1 MITRLDRPRPGGFP
15 IFMRGPSE
23 PDVMQVSR
31 SDLAAGLRDV
41 VPLVLSE
48 LPFGVVVGAA
58 AVEAGL
64 PAAATVG
71 MSVMIYTGAAQLA
84 VFDLVGRDA
93 PLAVVALTALVI
105 NLRYLMYSA
114 SLAQY
119 IRDLPRSRRWTFGY
133 LLTDPVYALTI
144 GEFPDRGSTR
154 AAWYYVGA
162 AVPMWFAYQGGT
174 VLGIVV
180 GTSLPPELN
189 VGFAT
194 PLLFLAL
201 LVPTLEDRPSLA
213 AAGVGGFVAVFG
225 TGLPLEL
232 GLVAGSLVG
241 VVAGLLAERGWA

>member
-1 MITRLDRPRPGGFP
+1 MP
-15 IFMRGPSE
+15 
-23 PDVMQVSR
+23 VSR
-31 SDLAAGLRDV
+31 SDLVAGLRDV

-48 LPFGVVVGAA
+48 LPFGVVIGAA
-58 AVEAGL
+58 AVEAGV

-71 MSVMIYTGAAQLA
+71 LSVLVYTGAAQLA
-84 VFDLVGRDA
+84 AFDLLGRDA
-93 PLAVVALTALVI
+93 PLAVVAVTALVI

-119 IRDLPRSRRWTFGY
+119 LREFPRRTRWTFGY
-133 LLTDPVYALTI
+133 LVTDPVYALTV
-144 GEFPDRGSTR
+144 GEFADRDRTS

-213 AAGVGGFVAVFG
+213 AAGVGGIVAVG
-225 TGLPLEL
+225 GAGLPLES
-232 GLVAGSLVG
+232 GLVAGAVVG
-241 VVAGLLAERGWA
+241 VAAGLLAERGWA

>member
-1 MITRLDRPRPGGFP
+1 
-15 IFMRGPSE
+15 MR
-23 PDVMQVSR
+23 VSR

-48 LPFGVVVGAA
+48 LPFGVVIGAA
-58 AVEAGL
+58 AVDAGV

-71 MSVMIYTGAAQLA
+71 MSVLVYTGAAQLA
-84 VFDLVGRDA
+84 AFDLLGRDA

-114 SLAQY
+114 SVAQY
-119 IRDLPRSRRWTFGY
+119 LRGLSRGRRWTFGY

-144 GEFPDRGSTR
+144 GEFADRPARR

-174 VLGIVV
+174 VLGILV

-213 AAGVGGFVAVFG
+213 AAAIGGGVAVGGA
-225 TGLPLEL
+225 GLPLEL
-232 GLVAGSLVG
+232 GLVAGSLAG
-241 VVAGLLAERGWA
+241 VAAGLLAERGWA

>member
-1 MITRLDRPRPGGFP
+1 
-15 IFMRGPSE
+15 MR
-23 PDVMQVSR
+23 VSR

-48 LPFGVVVGAA
+48 LPFGVVIGAA
-58 AVEAGL
+58 AVDAGV
-64 PAAATVG
+64 PVAATVG
-71 MSVMIYTGAAQLA
+71 MSVLVYTGAAQLA
-84 VFDLVGRDA
+84 AFDLLARDA

-114 SLAQY
+114 SVAQY
-119 IRDLPRSRRWTFGY
+119 LRGLSRGRRWTFGY

-144 GEFPDRGSTR
+144 GEFADRSARR

-213 AAGVGGFVAVFG
+213 AAVIGGGVAVGGAD
-225 TGLPLEL
+225 LPLEI

-241 VVAGLLAERGWA
+241 VAAGLLAERGWA

>member
-1 MITRLDRPRPGGFP
+1 
-15 IFMRGPSE
+15 MR
-23 PDVMQVSR
+23 VSR

-48 LPFGVVVGAA
+48 LPFGVVIGAA
-58 AVEAGL
+58 AVDAGV
-64 PAAATVG
+64 PVAATVG
-71 MSVMIYTGAAQLA
+71 MSVLVYTGAAQLA
-84 VFDLVGRDA
+84 AFDLLARDA

-114 SLAQY
+114 SVAQY
-119 IRDLPRSRRWTFGY
+119 LRGLSRGQRWTFGY

-144 GEFPDRGSTR
+144 GEFADRSAR
-154 AAWYYVGA
+154 KAAWYYVGA

-213 AAGVGGFVAVFG
+213 AAVIGGGVAVGGAD
-225 TGLPLEL
+225 LPLEI

-241 VVAGLLAERGWA
+241 VAAGLLAERGWA

>member
-1 MITRLDRPRPGGFP
+1 
-15 IFMRGPSE
+15 MR
-23 PDVMQVSR
+23 VSR

-48 LPFGVVVGAA
+48 LPFGVVIGAA
-58 AVEAGL
+58 AVEAGV
-64 PAAATVG
+64 PAAAAVG
-71 MSVMIYTGAAQLA
+71 MSISIYTGAAQLA
-84 VFDLVGRDA
+84 IFDLLGRDA
-93 PLAVVALTALVI
+93 PLAVVAVTALVI

-119 IRDLPRSRRWTFGY
+119 LRDLPRRTRWSFGY

-144 GEFPDRGSTR
+144 GEFADRGSAR

-174 VLGIVV
+174 VLGILV

-213 AAGVGGFVAVFG
+213 AAVGGGAVAVG
-225 TGLPLEL
+225 GAGLPLEL
-232 GLVAGSLVG
+232 GLVVGSLAGVG
-241 VVAGLLAERGWA
+241 AGLLAERGWA

>member
-1 MITRLDRPRPGGFP
+1 
-15 IFMRGPSE
+15 MR
-23 PDVMQVSR
+23 VSR
-31 SDLAAGLRDV
+31 SDLVAGLRDV

-48 LPFGVVVGAA
+48 LPFGVVIGAA
-58 AVEAGL
+58 AVEAGV
-64 PAAATVG
+64 PAAAAVG
-71 MSVMIYTGAAQLA
+71 MSVLVYTGAAQLA
-84 VFDLVGRDA
+84 IFDLLGRDA

-119 IRDLPRSRRWTFGY
+119 LRDLSRRTRWSFGY

-144 GEFPDRGSTR
+144 GEFADRSRTN

-213 AAGVGGFVAVFG
+213 AAAIGGAVAVGGA
-225 TGLPLEL
+225 GLPLEL
-232 GLVAGSLVG
+232 GLVVGSLAGVG
-241 VVAGLLAERGWA
+241 AGLLAERGWA

>member
-1 MITRLDRPRPGGFP
+1 MP
-15 IFMRGPSE
+15 
-23 PDVMQVSR
+23 VSR
-31 SDLAAGLRDV
+31 SDLVAGLRDV

-48 LPFGVVVGAA
+48 LPFGVVIGAA
-58 AVEAGL
+58 AVEAGV

-71 MSVMIYTGAAQLA
+71 LSVLVYTGAAQLA
-84 VFDLVGRDA
+84 AFDLLGRDA
-93 PLAVVALTALVI
+93 PLAVVAVTALVI

-119 IRDLPRSRRWTFGY
+119 LREFPRRTRWTFGY
-133 LLTDPVYALTI
+133 LVTDPVYALTV
-144 GEFPDRGSTR
+144 GEFADRDRTS

-213 AAGVGGFVAVFG
+213 AAGVGGVVAVG
-225 TGLPLEL
+225 GAGLPLES
-232 GLVAGSLVG
+232 GLVAGAVVG
-241 VVAGLLAERGWA
+241 VAAGLLAERGWA

>member
-1 MITRLDRPRPGGFP
+1 
-15 IFMRGPSE
+15 MR
-23 PDVMQVSR
+23 VSR

-58 AVEAGL
+58 AVEAGV

-71 MSVMIYTGAAQLA
+71 TSVLVYTGAAQLA
-84 VFDLVGRDA
+84 AFDLLGRDA

-114 SLAQY
+114 SVAQY
-119 IRDLPRSRRWTFGY
+119 IRDLPRGRRWTFGY
-133 LLTDPVYALTI
+133 LLTDPVYALTV
-144 GEFPDRGSTR
+144 GEFADRPVAS

-174 VLGIVV
+174 VLGIVL

-189 VGFAT
+189 AGFAT

-213 AAGVGGFVAVFG
+213 AAVVGGCVAVG
-225 TGLPLEL
+225 GAGLPLEL
-232 GLVAGSLVG
+232 GLVAGPLVG
-241 VVAGLLAERGWA
+241 VGAGLLAERGWA

>member
-1 MITRLDRPRPGGFP
+1 
-15 IFMRGPSE
+15 MR
-23 PDVMQVSR
+23 VSR

-48 LPFGVVVGAA
+48 LPFGVVIGAA
-58 AVEAGL
+58 AVDAGV
-64 PAAATVG
+64 PVAATVG
-71 MSVMIYTGAAQLA
+71 MSVLVYTGAAQLA
-84 VFDLVGRDA
+84 AFDLLARDA

-114 SLAQY
+114 SVAQY
-119 IRDLPRSRRWTFGY
+119 LRGLSRGRRWTFGY

-144 GEFPDRGSTR
+144 GEFADRSAR
-154 AAWYYVGA
+154 KAAWYYVGA

-213 AAGVGGFVAVFG
+213 AAVIGGGVAVGGAD
-225 TGLPLEL
+225 LPLEI

-241 VVAGLLAERGWA
+241 VAAGLLAERGWA

>member
-1 MITRLDRPRPGGFP
+1 
-15 IFMRGPSE
+15 MR
-23 PDVMQVSR
+23 VSR
-31 SDLAAGLRDV
+31 SDLVAGLRDV

-48 LPFGVVVGAA
+48 LPFGVVIGAA
-58 AVEAGL
+58 AVEAGV
-64 PAAATVG
+64 PAAAAVG
-71 MSVMIYTGAAQLA
+71 MSVLVYTGAAQLA
-84 VFDLVGRDA
+84 IFDLLGRDA

-119 IRDLPRSRRWTFGY
+119 LRDLSRRTRWSFGY

-144 GEFPDRGSTR
+144 GEFAGRDRAN

-213 AAGVGGFVAVFG
+213 AAAIGGAVAVGGA
-225 TGLPLEL
+225 GLPLEL
-232 GLVAGSLVG
+232 GLVVGSLAGVG
-241 VVAGLLAERGWA
+241 AGLLAERGWA

>member
-1 MITRLDRPRPGGFP
+1 MA
-15 IFMRGPSE
+15 
-23 PDVMQVSR
+23 VSR

-48 LPFGVVVGAA
+48 LPFGVVIGAA
-58 AVEAGL
+58 AVDAGV
-64 PAAATVG
+64 PAAAAVG
-71 MSVMIYTGAAQLA
+71 TSVLVYTGAAQLA
-84 VFDLVGRDA
+84 AFDLLGRNA

-114 SLAQY
+114 SVAQY
-119 IRDLPRSRRWTFGY
+119 LRDLPRGRRFAFGY

-144 GEFPDRGSTR
+144 GEFADRESAK

-180 GTSLPPELN
+180 GTSVPPSWNL
-189 VGFAT
+189 GFAT

-213 AAGVGGFVAVFG
+213 AAGVGGVVAVG
-225 TGLPLEL
+225 GAGLPLEL
-232 GLVAGSLVG
+232 GLVAGALVG
-241 VVAGLLAERGWA
+241 VAAGLLAERGWA

>member
-1 MITRLDRPRPGGFP
+1 MP
-15 IFMRGPSE
+15 
-23 PDVMQVSR
+23 VSR

-41 VPLVLSE
+41 LPLVLTE

-58 AVEAGL
+58 AVEAGV
-64 PAAATVG
+64 PAAATIG
-71 MSVMIYTGAAQLA
+71 MSLLVYTGAAQLA
-84 VFDLVGRDA
+84 AFDLLGRGT
-93 PLAVVALTALVI
+93 PLVVVALTAVVI

-119 IRDLPRSRRWTFGY
+119 LRSHPRGRRWGFGY
-133 LLTDPVYALTI
+133 LVTDPVYALTI
-144 GEFPDRGSTR
+144 GEFADRASPN
-154 AAWYYVGA
+154 AAWYYVGV

-201 LVPTLEDRPSLA
+201 LVPTLEDRPSLVA
-213 AAGVGGFVAVFG
+213 AVAGGAVAVGGA
-225 TGLPLEL
+225 GLPLEL
-232 GLVAGSLVG
+232 GLVTGSLVG

>member
-1 MITRLDRPRPGGFP
+1 
-15 IFMRGPSE
+15 MR
-23 PDVMQVSR
+23 VSR

-48 LPFGVVVGAA
+48 LPFGVVIGAA
-58 AVEAGL
+58 AVEAGV

-71 MSVMIYTGAAQLA
+71 MSLLIYTGAAQLA
-84 VFDLVGRDA
+84 AFDLLGRDA
-93 PLAVVALTALVI
+93 PLAVVTLTALVI

-114 SLAQY
+114 SVAQY
-119 IRDLPRSRRWTFGY
+119 LRGLPRGRRWTFGY

-144 GEFPDRGSTR
+144 GEFADRSAR
-154 AAWYYVGA
+154 AAAWYYVGA

-174 VLGIVV
+174 VLGIVI

-213 AAGVGGFVAVFG
+213 AAAVGGGVAVG
-225 TGLPLEL
+225 GAGLPLEL

-241 VVAGLLAERGWA
+241 VAAGLLAERGWA

>member
-1 MITRLDRPRPGGFP
+1 
-15 IFMRGPSE
+15 MR
-23 PDVMQVSR
+23 VSR
-31 SDLAAGLRDV
+31 SDLVDGLRDV

-58 AVEAGL
+58 AVEAGV
-64 PAAATVG
+64 PAAAAVG
-71 MSVMIYTGAAQLA
+71 TSLLIYTGAAQLVA
-84 VFDLVGRDA
+84 FDLLGRDA

-119 IRDLPRSRRWTFGY
+119 LRDLSRGERWTFGY

-144 GEFPDRGSTR
+144 GEFADRSTR
-154 AAWYYVGA
+154 RAARYYVGA

-180 GTSLPPELN
+180 GTSLPPALN

-201 LVPTLEDRPSLA
+201 LVPTLEDRPSLV
-213 AAGVGGFVAVFG
+213 AAGVGGSVAVG
-225 TGLPLEL
+225 GAGLPLEL
-232 GLVAGSLVG
+232 GLVAGALVG
-241 VVAGLLAERGWA
+241 IAGGLLTERGWA